1 MDNIYKM
8 SRSCNTEVTFKLE
21 DNDILIEGLQ
31 ADAFSMRD
39 EIQQVLHRKATAVP
53 LGMSSTCI

>member
-1 MDNIYKM
+1 M